1 MAGYIGTRCM
11 ICSEKFKEG
20 DDIVVCPECGTPY
33 HKECYKKEGKCVNT
47 VLHQNGG
54 AWKPSY
60 DTGNDGSAAES
71 VVCRFCGYSN
81 PPLTLFCQ
89 KCGMPAQSLQD
100 INAENI
106 RNEQR
111 YNGASINSDPNAY
124 NGNAGSG
131 MPFNPFLIN
140 FSDPLCGFNP
150 DEDFDG
156 VKMSELGDFVGTNT
170 HYYLPIFKRFKE
182 GGRLLTWNFSAML
195 VPELYFSYRKMPL
208 YALTALIMRFISL
221 IPQLIMFCAQFP
233 QYGALYEFASGFDF
247 TGTAFQGVLMLC
259 SLIIYALMFTAGL
272 LGNKMYY
279 SHTLKKIRK
288 IKEYSDGKSDVQT
301 LNRKGGT
308 SGLLLALF
316 ICLMAV
322 PYIFLSIAQFSSIMN
337 SALK

>member
-11 ICSEKFKEG
+11 VCSEKFTEE

-33 HKECYKKEGKCVNT
+33 HRECYKKEGKCANT
-47 VLHQNGG
+47 FLHEHGG
-54 AWKPSY
+54 FWKPSH
-60 DTGNDGSAAES
+60 DVGSGGAEAES
-71 VVCRFCGYSN
+71 VVCRFCGHSN
-81 PPLTLFCQ
+81 PPFTLFCR

-100 INAENI
+100 ITAESLG
-106 RNEQR
+106 NEQR
-111 YNGASINSDPNAY
+111 YDGVSINSDPDAY

-131 MPFNPFLIN
+131 LPFNPFLIN

-208 YALTALIMRFISL
+208 YALFALIMRFVTL
-221 IPQLIMFCAQFP
+221 VPQLIMFCAQFP
-233 QYGALYEFASGFDF
+233 EYGRLYEFASRFDF
-247 TGTAFQGVLMLC
+247 KGAAFNGVLMLC
-259 SLIIYALMFTAGL
+259 TAMVYALMFTAGL
-272 LGNKMYY
+272 FGNKLYY
-279 SHTLKKIRK
+279 SHSLKKIRK
-288 IKEYSDGKSDVQT
+288 LKLFSGGASTVPN
-301 LNRKGGT
+301 LNQKGGT
-308 SGLLLALF
+308 SGLWLTLF

-337 SALK
+337 IALK

>member
-11 ICSEKFKEG
+11 VCSEKFTEE

-33 HKECYKKEGKCVNT
+33 HKECYKKEEKCVNT
-47 VLHQNGG
+47 VLHENGG
-54 AWKPSY
+54 SWKPSY
-60 DTGNDGSAAES
+60 DTGSDGGMESES
-71 VVCRFCGYSN
+71 VVCRFCGYAN
-81 PPLTLFCQ
+81 PPLTIFCH
-89 KCGMPAQSLQD
+89 KCGMPAQSLQE

-106 RNEQR
+106 MNEQR

-208 YALTALIMRFISL
+208 YALAALIMRFISMV
-221 IPQLIMFCAQFP
+221 PQFIFLFAQFP
-233 QYGALYEFASGFDF
+233 GAGALYEFASRFDF
-247 TGTAFQGVLMLC
+247 KGAAFQGLLMLC
-259 SLIIYALMFTAGL
+259 SAMVYALMFTAGL
-272 LGNKMYY
+272 FGNKLYY
-279 SHTLKKIRK
+279 GHTLKKRRK
-288 IKEYSDGKSDVQT
+288 IKEYSNGAASIHI
-301 LNRKGGT
+301 LNKKGGT
-308 SGLLLALF
+308 SGLWLSIF
-316 ICLMAV
+316 ICLMAL
-322 PYIFLSIAQFSSIMN
+322 PTYILLFGP
-337 SALK
+337 ALTFKF

>member
-11 ICSEKFKEG
+11 VCSEKFTEE

-33 HKECYKKEGKCVNT
+33 HKECYKKEEKCVNT
-47 VLHQNGG
+47 VLHENGG
-54 AWKPSY
+54 SWKPSY
-60 DTGNDGSAAES
+60 DTGSDGSQTES

-81 PPLTLFCQ
+81 PPLTLFCR

-111 YNGASINSDPNAY
+111 YGGVNINSDPGAY

-131 MPFNPFLIN
+131 MPFTPFLIN

-182 GGRLLTWNFSAML
+182 SGRLLTWNFSAML
-195 VPELYFSYRKMPL
+195 VPELYFAYRKMPL
-208 YALTALIMRFISL
+208 YAFAALIMRFVSL
-221 IPQLIMFCAQFP
+221 IPQLIMFCAQMP
-233 QYGALYEFASGFDF
+233 QYGRLYEFASKFDF
-247 TGTAFQGVLMLC
+247 TGTAFSGVLMLC
-259 SLIIYALMFTAGL
+259 SIIVYALMFTSGL
-272 LGNKMYY
+272 MGNKLYY
-279 SHTLKKIRK
+279 NHTLKKIGK
-288 IKEYSDGKSDVQT
+288 IKSCSDSANDIYI

-308 SGLLLALF
+308 SGGLLALF
-316 ICLMAV
+316 ICLMAI
-322 PYIFLSIAQFSSIMN
+322 PYILLLFADFLAIFGKI
-337 SALK
+337 